1 MFQSKSK
8 EIEKLLNFQAD
19 AVMEVFGCYDRSIVY
34 IINGCEKEKIAL
46 FMQEIR
52 EAEKKADDIRHQIL
66 RQLIEGGL
74 LPDSRKLFAHIIER
88 VDDIANI
95 CEDIIEEIYLQD
107 LHLEKSLLSP
117 IVSINGITRV
127 QFGIL
132 QKALGAIVSNYK
144 TKDLYAMIQEIE
156 KKEAEVDTIEHDAI
170 RYLFEQDMELAK
182 KLQYKA
188 IIRLVGHVADVIEDI
203 SDQIEIIMMTRNV

>member
-1 MFQSKSK
+1 MFHPKSK

-34 IINGCEKEKIAL
+34 IINGCEKEEIAL
-46 FMQEIR
+46 FMKEIR
-52 EAEKKADDIRHQIL
+52 AAEKKADNIRHQIL

-88 VDDIANI
+88 IDDIANV
-95 CEDIIEEIYLQD
+95 CEDIIEEIYLQE
-107 LHLEKSLLSP
+107 LHLDKSLLSP

-144 TKDLYAMIQEIE
+144 TNDLYAMIQEIE

-170 RYLFEQDMELAK
+170 HYLFEQDMELAK

-203 SDQIEIIMMTRNV
+203 SDQIEIMMMTRNV